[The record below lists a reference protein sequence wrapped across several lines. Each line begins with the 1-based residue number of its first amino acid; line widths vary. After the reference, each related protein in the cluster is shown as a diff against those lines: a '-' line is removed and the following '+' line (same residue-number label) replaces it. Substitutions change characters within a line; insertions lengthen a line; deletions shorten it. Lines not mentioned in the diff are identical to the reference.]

1 LSWDL
6 GAGYGK
12 NSVDFWGQFW
22 VFLEISAYFYLK
34 TPRIQAVLVRLGLS
48 LGQKCV
54 KRDPKMVEN
63 DENREKMSSNPL
75 PEQFLGRK

>member
-1 LSWDL
+1 
-6 GAGYGK
+6 
-12 NSVDFWGQFW
+12 
-22 VFLEISAYFYLK
+22 VFLEISALFYLK
-34 TPRIQAVLVRLGLS
+34 TLNIKAVLVRLGLS

-63 DENREKMSSNPL
+63 DENGEKMSSNPL